1 MPKNPLVRTL
11 MVSQHVKES
20 ETLHIDIQWE
30 IFSFCKNECFMQP
43 IQMHLSSNQKIFD
56 QLCSAFSKSKLNL
69 DLSEKKDDTQRLFV
83 SKIIDCKRL
92 FSLNA

>member
-20 ETLHIDIQWE
+20 ETLL
-30 IFSFCKNECFMQP
+30 K
-43 IQMHLSSNQKIFD
+43 
-56 QLCSAFSKSKLNL
+56 SARQYFNKM
-69 DLSEKKDDTQRLFV
+69 RLFILE
-83 SKIIDCKRL
+83 IIDCKKL

>member
-1 MPKNPLVRTL
+1 
-11 MVSQHVKES
+11 
-20 ETLHIDIQWE
+20 
-30 IFSFCKNECFMQP
+30 MQP

-56 QLCSAFSKSKLNL
+56 QLSSAFSKSKLNL

-83 SKIIDCKRL
+83 SEIIDCKRL